1 MSIFRLAFSLA
12 LLVIFTLWSLVKYRW
27 IPRVLSYLRCDHAA
41 SGVIASLIKETEEL
55 ELTVNK
61 AVQTRWN
68 LVNPLP
74 EDLQQ
79 RSAKLPELIR
89 R

>member
-1 MSIFRLAFSLA
+1 MSILRLAFS

-27 IPRVLSYLRCDHAA
+27 IPRVLAYLRRNYTA
-41 SGVIASLIKETEEL
+41 SGAIAALIEEIEEL
-55 ELTVNK
+55 ELAVNK
-61 AVQTRWN
+61 AVRTRSN
-68 LVNPLP
+68 LANYLP

-79 RSAKLPELIR
+79 RSAKLPGLLR